1 MDLRHL
7 RYFNAVAEA
16 LSFSGA
22 SRRLRIAQPALSR
35 AVRELEDELGVELID
50 RRKRKI
56 RLTPAGE
63 TLLRD
68 ASVLIEHIEETAR
81 RVRRTASGEIGELR
95 LGYIGPPVIG
105 FLGSLIDEYRSLHP
119 GVHIVL
125 EERTP
130 ERVWEMVDRGR
141 LSVGITRPV
150 LAYRSLGLP
159 QEILFEEKFCAA
171 IPMNHPWT
179 NRSRIRWAELDGQ
192 PAILLSR
199 REGAGSHDRIL
210 AACDQ
215 AGISLRIAH
224 TPSLMSTILRYVE
237 SGAGIGVV
245 PECASSETTCAR
257 LIPLSPRVN
266 LPLVLVWGKSGDD
279 PAVLAFR
286 KLVRNWKELGRLNP
300 PS

>member
-1 MDLRHL
+1 MELRHL

-22 SRRLRIAQPALSR
+22 SRSLRIAQPALSR

-50 RRKRKI
+50 RRRRKI

-68 ASVLIEHIEETAR
+68 ASVLIERVEETVR

-105 FLGSLIDEYRSLHP
+105 FLGGLIDEYRSLHP
-119 GVHIVL
+119 EVHVVL

-141 LSVGITRPV
+141 LSIGLTRPV
-150 LAYRSLGLP
+150 LAHRSLDLP
-159 QEILFEEKFCAA
+159 QETLFEEKFCVAV
-171 IPMNHPWT
+171 PLEHPWA
-179 NRSRIRWAELDGQ
+179 NRSRVRWEELDEW

-199 REGAGSHDRIL
+199 REGAGSHDAIL
-210 AACDQ
+210 AACDR
-215 AGISLRIAH
+215 AGIMLKIAH

-237 SGAGIGVV
+237 SGAGVGIV
-245 PECASSETTCAR
+245 PECAASETNGAK

-266 LPLVLVWGKSGDD
+266 LPLVIVWSKPGDD
-279 PAVLAFR
+279 PTVVAFR
-286 KLVRNWKELGRLNP
+286 DLVLRWKEFGKLRP
-300 PS
+300 TF